1 MSVRYFIRSNRVGRD
16 SLTSPIYIVYLPSPW
31 PGETKRKVNVVG
43 FLLAAWIL
51 FTVIVEIN
59 QDWDGPVVAV
69 SYALLTILVLS
80 YSDAIIIL
88 GL

>member
-1 MSVRYFIRSNRVGRD
+1 M
-16 SLTSPIYIVYLPSPW
+16 
-31 PGETKRKVNVVG
+31 VG